1 MRIRARE
8 VRGGTASRGAVTTEL
23 VIATPVLL
31 LLIMAVVQFA
41 LWQHGVHIAEAAAQE
56 GCSAARVQ
64 DGTNAAGES
73 QAQHILTVIGGPLI
87 VGPAVNVSRTAVA
100 VTVQVS
106 GSAEQVVPLLPLPIS
121 ATCSAPIEPVLAAR

>member
-1 MRIRARE
+1 MRKRPREDRGRAP
-8 VRGGTASRGAVTTEL
+8 VRGAVTTEL

-41 LWQHGVHIAEAAAQE
+41 LWQHAVHIAEAAAQE

-64 DGTNAAGES
+64 NGTNAAGERE
-73 QAQHILTVIGGPLI
+73 AQHIISVIGGPLV

-106 GSAEQVVPLLPLPIS
+106 GSAEQVVPVLQLPIT
-121 ATCSAPIEPVLAAR
+121 ATCSAPIEPVLTAR

>member
-1 MRIRARE
+1 MRTGELLRRTR
-8 VRGGTASRGAVTTEL
+8 VASRAAGTTEL

-41 LWQHGVHIAEAAAQE
+41 LWQHGVHVAEAAAQE

-64 DGTNAAGES
+64 NGTNAAGES
-73 QAQHILTVIGGPLI
+73 EAQHVLNVIGGPLI
-87 VGPAVNVSRTAVA
+87 VGPIVNVSRSAVS
-100 VTVQVS
+100 VTVHVA
-106 GSAEQVVPLLPLPIS
+106 GSAEQVVPVLQLPIT